1 MDDAKRAE
9 LLRYMGFSGQVL
21 QEPLKSRIDGLIE
34 QCLSEQK
41 PYGIYAVY
49 PISIEEDEDGRP
61 AVFVEGTTLVLRGNS
76 IVEYMRGATY
86 CALMAVTLGLE
97 CERRIRQLEARSIT
111 DAAVYSCVCSDLIEC
126 GADKLEAKV
135 VAYARDHGMCTK
147 ERYSPGFGDFSI
159 EIQSEFIKVLHAD
172 KHLGIHVTPAS
183 MLIPSKSTTSVIGLF
198 FEPPSAALVGCE
210 HCSCR
215 DYCLIRETG
224 ATCYRR
230 SREG

>member
-9 LLRYMGFSGQVL
+9 ILRYLGFSGQAL
-21 QEPLKSRIDGLIE
+21 QEPLRSRIDGVIE
-34 QCLSEQK
+34 QCLSERKAQ
-41 PYGIYAVY
+41 GIFAVY
-49 PISIEEDEDGRP
+49 PVSIEDDEDGRP
-61 AVFVEGTTLVLRGNS
+61 AVFVEGTTLVLRGES

-97 CERRIRQLEARSIT
+97 SEQRIRQLQARSIT
-111 DAAVYSCVCSDLIEC
+111 DAAVYACVCSDLIEC

-135 VAYARDHGMCTK
+135 ISYAHEHGMCAK

-159 EIQSEFIKVLHAD
+159 EVQSDFIRVLQAD
-172 KHLGIHVTPAS
+172 TRLGIHVTPQS
-183 MLIPSKSTTSVIGLF
+183 FLIPSKSTTSVIGLF
-198 FEPPSAALVGCE
+198 FDPPSSALIGCA